1 MNKGDQTMST
11 EPSGNVKNPLEK
23 DAGKHKSWSERNG
36 GLVFLLLVSGII
48 GLVII
53 YEFFAQ

>member
-1 MNKGDQTMST
+1 MST